1 MDAAMCC
8 MAGLAVFFYRR
19 MFPYCRTPFI
29 CMAFETELLGVICSD
44 GTSIEATMGR
54 MTGRATYFVFKD
66 RVM

>member
-1 MDAAMCC
+1 
-8 MAGLAVFFYRR
+8 MAGLAVFFNRRVFPYRR
-19 MFPYCRTPFI
+19 PAFI
-29 CMAFETELLGVICSD
+29 CMAFETELPGIIGSD